1 VIEHLRS
8 KHKALS
14 SYFSTAKKENKNK
27 EIHHNKT
34 MSLLHVP
41 CPVHL
46 FPCSIEATSILN
58 LMFVI
63 PSFIFFGDVHYLNPF
78 SVAITDYLRL
88 DKEVYFGSLF
98 RV

>member
-1 VIEHLRS
+1 
-8 KHKALS
+8 
-14 SYFSTAKKENKNK
+14 
-27 EIHHNKT
+27 
-34 MSLLHVP
+34 
-41 CPVHL
+41 
-46 FPCSIEATSILN
+46 LN